1 MKLKNIILSSLLL
14 GGSLFASQPQ
24 TIQEVSQEQ
33 AKKAIQACV
42 DLAKTN
48 KWSMS
53 IAIVDRG
60 SHIKA
65 SSRMDG
71 ALSPSMTG
79 ATLKANTSLSWASP
93 TEKVAQYVKV
103 EPNFKQFPGLLPI
116 GGGVPLLSKE
126 GNLIGA
132 VGVAGSMVKN
142 DIACAQAAANA
153 INK

>member
-1 MKLKNIILSSLLL
+1 MKFKNILLSTLLL
-14 GGSLFASQPQ
+14 GGSLFASQPL
-24 TIQEVSQEQ
+24 TVQEVSAEQ
-33 AKKAIQACV
+33 AQKAIQACI

-48 KWSMS
+48 KWNMS

-60 SHIKA
+60 SNIKA
-65 SSRMDG
+65 SARMDG
-71 ALSPSMTG
+71 ALSPSLIG
-79 ATLKANTSLSWASP
+79 ATLKANTSLSWVSP
-93 TEKVAQYVKV
+93 TEKVAQYVKA

-126 GNLIGA
+126 GKLLGA